1 MAIAT
6 EALTASPA
14 FLDAFNPAKAFKK
27 GLEEAFKQD
36 TLAIYFMYSEPPTE
50 AELTLGI
57 QVIDITTLPH
67 PPVAHMQYV
76 GNYSP
81 YRYLRGRAMA
91 VAGQCDLDPA
101 KWGLTRDNIATAVGG
116 EPVDDPAS
124 ALSLTP
130 KAPDRDVE
138 LVFGTHT
145 HKAAHYPHLDVR
157 VSPFKWAFIA
167 NKNFKSIHEDTWLK
181 HNDGVGVSSTN
192 VSASQ
197 LILDFRGTI
206 PLTVGAFGSA
216 ANVWL
221 GNQTEQHSWGRYF
234 NIRRPETVRAMRL
247 NVPNPS

>member
-1 MAIAT
+1 MTIAT

-36 TLAIYFMYSEPPTE
+36 ALAIYFMYSEPPTE

-57 QVIDITTLPH
+57 QVIDIDTLPH
-67 PPVAHMQYV
+67 PPVAHTQYV
-76 GNYSP
+76 GNYTP
-81 YRYLRGRAMA
+81 YRFLRGSVMA
-91 VAGQCDLDPA
+91 VAGHCDLDPA

-130 KAPDRDVE
+130 RAPDRDVG
-138 LVFGTHT
+138 LIFGSST
-145 HKAAHYPHLDVR
+145 HKAAHFPVNDVR

-167 NKNFKSIHEDTWLK
+167 NRSFKSIHEDTWLK
-181 HNDGVGVSSTN
+181 HNDGVGVSSAR
-192 VSASQ
+192 VLASQ
-197 LILDFRGTI
+197 LIFDFRGTI

-221 GNQTEQHSWGRYF
+221 GNQTEQYTSGYGYY
-234 NIRRPETVRAMRL
+234 IRRPDTVRAMRL